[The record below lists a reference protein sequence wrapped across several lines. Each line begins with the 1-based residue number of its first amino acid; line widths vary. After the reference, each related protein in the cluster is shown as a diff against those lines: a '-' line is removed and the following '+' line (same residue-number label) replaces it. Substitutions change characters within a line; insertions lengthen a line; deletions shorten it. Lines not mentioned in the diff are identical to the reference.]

1 MRFLTVGEVID
12 LHRALI
18 AQSGGSQGIRDL
30 RLLDS
35 ALAQP
40 KATFDGEDLH
50 PTLTEK
56 AAALCVSLVQNHP
69 FVDGNK
75 RVGHAAM
82 ATFLVLN
89 GLEIVATVDEEEEI
103 ILQVAQGTLDR
114 GLVADWLLTHTVP
127 TQD

>member
-35 ALAQP
+35 ALGQP

-89 GLEIVATVDEEEEI
+89 GLEIVATVEEEEEI

-114 GLVADWLLTHTVP
+114 PFMADWLLTHTVP
-127 TQD
+127 ASD